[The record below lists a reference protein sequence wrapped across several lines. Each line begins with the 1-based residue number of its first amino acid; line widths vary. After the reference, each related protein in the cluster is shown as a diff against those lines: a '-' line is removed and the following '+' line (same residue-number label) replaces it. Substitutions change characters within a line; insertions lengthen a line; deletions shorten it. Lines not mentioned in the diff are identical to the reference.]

1 MSSSDAIVIPSKS
14 IVTDEKDDTL
24 TTHLSLPLPVKS
36 EEKSSEIDS
45 NIIVVPVTIFES
57 NQSNDDI
64 NYEKIIDFFSNF
76 SIIINNNTF
85 ENNDKLLSFFANDC
99 LETLFNTV
107 FKFLE
112 LKKNSFDKFRFFIN
126 LINAYITDLY
136 KFDLSD
142 NKYENKNFHI
152 YPYSISKDIS
162 MILPDNYSKYKIF
175 YVNFQILNNILLF
188 NKNDKML
195 FNKIFNKICDIKIIG
210 NYMFFISV
218 EYEHNFNILND
229 KYSTYKIELCLNQ
242 STKTYIKY
250 INNLFISTNF
260 DNGDS
265 FNFFVFDNEN
275 NVNIISNKDIR
286 NDKEIDNKIIKKI
299 KFLEDSTFNN
309 GNIFVLDPIKQ
320 YNKIN

>member
-1 MSSSDAIVIPSKS
+1 MSSSGAIVMPSKS
-14 IVTDEKDDTL
+14 IVTDKKDDTL
-24 TTHLSLPLPVKS
+24 TTHSPLPLLVKI
-36 EEKSSEIDS
+36 KDNSSETDS
-45 NIIVVPVTIFES
+45 NVVPVTIFES

-142 NKYENKNFHI
+142 NKYENKNVHI

-188 NKNDKML
+188 NKNNKML

-210 NYMFFISV
+210 NYMFFIYI
-218 EYEHNFNILND
+218 EYQYIFNILNY
-229 KYSTYKIELCLNQ
+229 KYSTYKINLYQDIIE
-242 STKTYIKY
+242 KKYINY

-299 KFLEDSTFNN
+299 KFLKDSTFNN
-309 GNIFVLDPIKQ
+309 GNIFVLDSIKQ